1 MERLVGPGSVV
12 LTIAPHSKRHGYTL
26 QHVRYAASR
35 LTVVY
40 TRAGHGRQRVFGVLR
55 TSPRYHTP
63 GVRCFYQVTHFACEG
78 GRGYEQPVTSFTVR
92 HGRVVSAFMAAVA
105 D

>member
-1 MERLVGPGSVV
+1 M
-12 LTIAPHSKRHGYTL
+12 
-26 QHVRYAASR
+26 
-35 LTVVY
+35 
-40 TRAGHGRQRVFGVLR
+40 FGVLR